1 MDPINESSGD
11 KQDILGKAML
21 DYVSKRP
28 FQNIETRTSV
38 AGLDELPVP
47 YLFRDFEE
55 MPKLEQRALKMSK
68 GSVLDIGCG
77 SGSHSLWLQNQGHE
91 VKAIDISPGAIETC
105 RIRGVK
111 NAQVKDIWKLEG
123 ETFDTLLMLMNGMG
137 ICGRLEQLPKL
148 LGKLKFLLK
157 PGGQILA
164 DSSDLIY
171 MFEDEDSEPLPPDH
185 YYGEVQFETRYK
197 DLRSDPFPWLY
208 VDFNNLALHASH
220 VGLKCEMICPGGHY
234 DYLARLTKEEM

>member
-1 MDPINESSGD
+1 MNSRNEASLS
-11 KQDILGKAML
+11 KPDILGSAML
-21 DYVSKRP
+21 DFINGRP
-28 FQNIETRTSV
+28 YENIETRTSV

-47 YLFRDFEE
+47 YLFRAFDE
-55 MPKLEQRALKMSK
+55 MPELERKALRMAN

-77 SGSHSLWLQNQGHE
+77 SGSHALWLQEKGLE

-111 NAQVKDIWKLEG
+111 NAEVQDIWKLEG

-137 ICGRLEQLPKL
+137 ICGKLEKLPDL
-148 LGKLKFLLK
+148 LKKLKRLLK
-157 PGGQILA
+157 PEGQILA

-171 MFEDEDSEPLPPDH
+171 MFEDEDSEYLPSDH

-208 VDFNNLALHASH
+208 VDYHNLALHANHAGFS
-220 VGLKCEMICPGGHY
+220 CELICQGEHY
-234 DYLARLTKEEM
+234 DYMARLTIQ

>member
-1 MDPINESSGD
+1 MNPRNEASPS
-11 KQDILGKAML
+11 KPDILGTAML
-21 DYVSKRP
+21 DYINGRP
-28 FQNIETRTSV
+28 YENIETRTSV

-47 YLFRDFEE
+47 YLFRAFDE
-55 MPKLEQRALKMSK
+55 MPELERKALKMAV

-77 SGSHSLWLQNQGHE
+77 SGSHALWLQEKGLE

-111 NAQVKDIWKLEG
+111 NAEVQDIWKLEG

-137 ICGRLEQLPKL
+137 ICGRLEKLPDL
-148 LGKLKFLLK
+148 LKKLKSLLN

-171 MFEDEDSEPLPPDH
+171 MFEDEDAETLPSDH

-197 DLRSDPFPWLY
+197 DLQSDTFPWLY
-208 VDFNNLALHASH
+208 VDFHNLALHASH
-220 VGLKCEMICPGGHY
+220 AGLKCEMICPGEHY
-234 DYLARLTKEEM
+234 DYLARLTRQ

>member
-1 MDPINESSGD
+1 MNSRNEASLS
-11 KQDILGKAML
+11 KPDILGSAML
-21 DYVSKRP
+21 DFINGRP
-28 FQNIETRTSV
+28 YENIETRTSV

-47 YLFRDFEE
+47 YLFRAFDE
-55 MPKLEQRALKMSK
+55 MPELERKALRMAN

-77 SGSHSLWLQNQGHE
+77 SGSHTLWLQEKGLE

-111 NAQVKDIWKLEG
+111 NAEVQDIWKLEG

-137 ICGRLEQLPKL
+137 ICGKLEKLPDL
-148 LGKLKFLLK
+148 LKKLKRLLK
-157 PGGQILA
+157 PEGQILA

-171 MFEDEDSEPLPPDH
+171 MFEDEDSESLPSDH

-208 VDFNNLALHASH
+208 VDYHNLALHANHAGFS
-220 VGLKCEMICPGGHY
+220 CELICQGEHY
-234 DYLARLTKEEM
+234 DYMARLTIQ